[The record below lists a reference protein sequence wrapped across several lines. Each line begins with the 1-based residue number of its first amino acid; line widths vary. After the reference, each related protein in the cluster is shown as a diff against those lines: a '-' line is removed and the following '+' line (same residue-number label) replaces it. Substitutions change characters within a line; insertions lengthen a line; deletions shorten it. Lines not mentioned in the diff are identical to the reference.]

1 MQGGLGLPNEADV
14 MLRGIDGRVKLH
26 EVKRNA
32 YTLLEKVRT
41 TAAKGRDYLKEL
53 DRFARES
60 GQDAVVV
67 PADGAQFWEMMFEM
81 VDGTH
86 FGDLLTAGES
96 EFTFIVEGRSVSRD
110 ELRLAMKAIRSA
122 GNMSHT
128 SESLVEFARH
138 NYPHFSS
145 KEL

>member
-14 MLRGIDGRVKLH
+14 MFRAIDGHVKLH

-32 YTLLEKVRT
+32 YTFLDKVRAS
-41 TAAKGRDYLKEL
+41 AAKGRDYLKEL
-53 DRFARES
+53 HQFGGEP

-67 PADGAQFWEMMFEM
+67 LADGAQFWEMMFEM

-110 ELRLAMKAIRSA
+110 ELRLALKAIRSA

-138 NYPHFSS
+138 NYPHFSN
-145 KEL
+145 KDL